1 MTEFELLK
9 WLGGRKFTIAL
20 LTLFLT
26 SGLLLLDKV
35 DTNTF
40 EMIVIWVVSAY
51 ITGNVTQRVLI
62 KNSMNT
68 LY

>member
-40 EMIVIWVVSAY
+40 ENDRHLGCFGVYHW
-51 ITGNVTQRVLI
+51 
-62 KNSMNT
+62 
-68 LY
+68 